1 MTSLSAVESPAFA
14 GMTSKRR
21 TTSENSADAM
31 NQGLLL
37 THDMMLV
44 FGLLA
49 FTVLMLVLEWI
60 RGDLIALLVI
70 VVIGITRLVP
80 VEQLFDGFAGNAVI
94 SLLGVMIMG
103 AGLDRTGVLNKA
115 ASFILRLSRGVE
127 SRLGLAI
134 NAMVGGLSSI
144 MQSQALAALFL
155 PVVSRISS
163 RTGVPLSR
171 LLMPMAFCILCGT
184 NMTMISNSP
193 LIMLN
198 DLIASANRNLPQGA
212 QTIAPFSLF
221 SIAPIGIP
229 LLIAGLAYFALF
241 TRKLLPSDEESQGV
255 TPGRTDTYFA
265 ETYGISG
272 EVFELTVTAESPLVG
287 MSVLEA
293 EALRG
298 APLILAIKNG
308 DEVRL
313 APPAD
318 TMIWVGTVL
327 GTLGKRAE
335 IEHFANL
342 NLLLAQTRL
351 RWFRDMFNPTRA
363 GIAEAVIPPNSEF
376 VKQNVGALHL
386 RKRYGISV
394 LAVNR
399 GEEIFREDV
408 RGIALRAGDTLV
420 LHGLWR
426 DLAVAAEDHDF
437 VVVTDYPKEE
447 GRPAKIWHAVAFFA
461 LAMGLGLF
469 TDLRLSIAMLTGAVG
484 MLLAGVLKMEEAYSA
499 INWKTI
505 FTLACL
511 IPLGWAMDATGAAA
525 WLAQEVLRYLG
536 AWPQW
541 ALQAVVAVLTLF
553 FAQIVSNV
561 GATVMMV
568 PMAINIA
575 LASNGNPAIYALIVA
590 ISTSNSFLIA
600 SANPVMTLIAG
611 PGSYRARDF
620 LRVGLPLTLLM
631 LVVML
636 AAVNLVFR

>member
-1 MTSLSAVESPAFA
+1 MDAVTVKP
-14 GMTSKRR
+14 SKRR
-21 TTSENSADAM
+21 TSAAPDEM

-37 THDMMLV
+37 THDMLLV

-115 ASFILRLSRGVE
+115 ASFILRMSHGVE
-127 SRLGLAI
+127 SRLSFAI

-155 PVVSRISS
+155 PVVSRVSS

-212 QTIAPFSLF
+212 QTIQTFSLF
-221 SIAPIGIP
+221 SIAPVGFP
-229 LLIAGLAYFALF
+229 LLLAGLAFFAAF

-298 APLILAIKNG
+298 APMILAIKNG

-335 IEHFANL
+335 IDHFANL

-376 VKQNVGALHL
+376 VKQSVGALHL

-399 GEEIFREDV
+399 GEEIHREDV
-408 RGIALRAGDTLV
+408 RAIALRAGDTLV

-447 GRPAKIWHAVAFFA
+447 GRPSKIWHAVAFFA

-469 TDLRLSIAMLTGAVG
+469 TDLKLSIAMLTGAVG
-484 MLLAGVLKMEEAYSA
+484 MLLAGVLKMEEAYGA

-568 PMAINIA
+568 PMAINVA

-600 SANPVMTLIAG
+600 SANPVLTLIAG
-611 PGSYRARDF
+611 PGGYRARDF

-636 AAVNLVFR
+636 AAVNLVFH